1 MSDSKISALP
11 SVSATADADM
21 LPLVQNNGA
30 SLATRRATMAQLRS
44 GILTDRPAH
53 VRDFGAV
60 GNGTTNDAPAIQA
73 AINALK
79 LAGGGV
85 LQFGARVYRIAS
97 PIVIDGVTVTL
108 QGAGFTEGPN
118 ESHGTWLK
126 IDQTGFTPFTFSG
139 SMARGSIVRDIAV
152 RQYHNQAYSASWAP
166 TDYDYVF
173 RVQDC
178 LGAVDFENV
187 FLVAVNRGIWCDNS
201 GRMSIKRLRGQVFTR
216 GVEVD
221 RCLDICR
228 LEHVHFWSFN
238 TDNGHVITWQQNN
251 QDALVFRK
259 VDGVF
264 LDDIFVLGA
273 RSTLRFSSSA
283 SGVTT
288 KFYASN
294 IYADFSKYGVWIDG
308 NDVDGRIANITTQ
321 GELFT
326 AGAPVPVAGAMGILI
341 DGNNARVQIGNLRV
355 DVAESNAIR
364 VNGSNNR
371 LDIFAFR
378 AEYYNRLNDGSAAI
392 HLANVAVGNPNQIY
406 LGSPA
411 LLGNGNS
418 GPLINAGTNGFIA
431 SAAPGGRV
439 DRPGVMVG
447 AVDTGISQ
455 PSTGNLVLSIGGAE
469 LMRVA
474 PGTTSIGGAA
484 GANALTVTTPAGSV
498 NQFTLSS
505 SIAGGTPTI
514 SATGTDANIPI
525 QLSAKNIAPVRFN
538 SRGSL
543 AFEVNAVATPTN
555 FVRINGT
562 ATGAPPQITA
572 QGTDANV
579 ALLLLG
585 KGTGPVQAGSPLQLP
600 SFTIATL
607 PPAATYPR
615 CMIYVSDGATNK
627 RLAISDGTA
636 WRWPDGL
643 VVS

>member
-11 SVSATADADM
+11 SVTTTTDADM
-21 LPLVQNNGA
+21 LPIVQNNDGP
-30 SLATRRATMAQLRS
+30 LATRRASLAQLRS
-44 GILTDRPAH
+44 GILADRPLH
-53 VRDFGAV
+53 VREFGAV
-60 GNGTTNDAPAIQA
+60 GNGTTNDAPAIQT

-79 LAGGGV
+79 AAGGGV

-97 PIVIDGVTVTL
+97 PISIDGVTVIL
-108 QGAGFTEGPN
+108 QGAGFTEAPN
-118 ESHGTWLK
+118 EANGTWFK

-139 SMARGSIVRDIAV
+139 TMARGSIVRDIAI
-152 RQYHNQAYSASWAP
+152 RQYHNQAYSASWTP

-178 LGAVDFENV
+178 LGAVDFENIL
-187 FLVAVNRGIWCDNS
+187 LVAVNRGIWCDNS

-228 LEHVHFWSFN
+228 LEHVHFWTFN
-238 TDNGHVITWQQNN
+238 TNNGHVVTWQQNN

-308 NDVDGRIANITTQ
+308 NDVDGRIANMTTQ

-326 AGAPVPVAGAMGILI
+326 AGAPVPIAGAVGILI
-341 DGNNARVQIGNLRV
+341 DSNNARVQIGNLRV
-355 DVAESNAIR
+355 DTVESNAIR

-378 AEYYNRLNDGSAAI
+378 AEQYNTLNNASAAI
-392 HLANVAVGNPNQIY
+392 HLANVTAGTPNQIY
-406 LGSPA
+406 LGSSA

-418 GPLINAGTNGFIA
+418 GPLINGSTNGFVA
-431 SAAPGGRV
+431 SAAPSGRI

-447 AVDTGISQ
+447 SDNTGISQ
-455 PSTGNLVLSIGGAE
+455 PSAGVLAFSASGAE
-469 LMRVA
+469 LMRVTS
-474 PGTTSIGGAA
+474 GTTTLGGVS
-484 GANALTVTTPAGSV
+484 GANALTLSTPASSV
-498 NQFTLSS
+498 NQLTVTSS
-505 SIAGGTPTI
+505 VAGGTPSI
-514 SATGTDANIPI
+514 AATGADANIPVAI
-525 QLSAKNIAPVRFN
+525 SAKNIAPVRFN
-538 SRGSL
+538 SRGNL
-543 AFEVNAVATPTN
+543 ALEVNAVATPTN

-562 ATGAPPQITA
+562 ATGTPPQVTA
-572 QGTDANV
+572 QGADTNV

-585 KGTGPVQAGSPLQLP
+585 KGTGAVQAGSPLQLP
-600 SFTIATL
+600 PFTVATL
-607 PPAATYPR
+607 PPAASYPR
-615 CMIYVSDGATNK
+615 CMIYVSDGTANK
-627 RLAISDGTA
+627 RLAISDGAA
-636 WRWPDGL
+636 WRWPDGA

>member
-11 SVSATADADM
+11 SVSATNDTDI
-21 LPLVQNNGA
+21 LPLVQNSGGN
-30 SLATRRATMAQLRS
+30 LATRRASLAQLRG
-44 GILTDRPAH
+44 GILADRPIH
-53 VRDFGAV
+53 VRDYGAV

-79 LAGGGV
+79 VSGGGV
-85 LQFGARVYRIAS
+85 LQFGARIYRIAT

-118 ESHGTWLK
+118 ESNGTWLK

-139 SMARGSIVRDIAV
+139 AMARGSIVRDIAV
-152 RQYHNQAYSASWAP
+152 RQYHSPSFTASWAP
-166 TDYDYVF
+166 TNYDYVF

-178 LGAVDFENV
+178 LGAVDFENI

-221 RCLDICR
+221 RCYDICR
-228 LEHVHFWSFN
+228 LEHVHFWTFH
-238 TDNGHVITWQQNN
+238 TDNGQVVTWQQNN
-251 QDALVFRK
+251 QDALVFSK

-273 RSTLRFSSSA
+273 RSTLRFTASA

-294 IYADFSKYGVWIDG
+294 IYADFSKYGIWIDG
-308 NDVDGRIANITTQ
+308 NGVEGRIANITTQ

-326 AGAPVPVAGAMGILI
+326 AGAPVPVAGAAGILI
-341 DGNNARVQIGNLRV
+341 DSSNVRLQIGNMRV
-355 DVAESNAIR
+355 DAVESNAIR
-364 VNGSNNR
+364 VNGNDNR

-378 AEYYNRLNDGSAAI
+378 VEYFNRLNDGSAAI
-392 HLANVAVGNPNQIY
+392 QLANVNVGNPNQVY

-418 GPLINAGTNGFIA
+418 GPLMNTNTNGFVA
-431 SAAPGGRV
+431 SAAPAGRV
-439 DRPGVMVG
+439 DRPGVMIG
-447 AVDTGISQ
+447 SLDTGLSQ
-455 PSTGNLVLSIGGAE
+455 PSAGAMALSVNGAE

-474 PGTTSIGGAA
+474 SGSTSIGGA
-484 GANALTVTTPAGSV
+484 GSGSALIVSTPANSV
-498 NQFTLSS
+498 NQFTLASS
-505 SIAGGTPTI
+505 VAGGSPTI

-525 QLSAKNIAPVRFN
+525 QFSAKNIAPVRFN

-600 SFTIATL
+600 PYTVATL
-607 PPAATYPR
+607 PPAASYPR
-615 CMIYVSDGATNK
+615 CMIYVSDGTANK
-627 RLAISDGTA
+627 RLAISDGA
-636 WRWPDGL
+636 SWRWPDGA